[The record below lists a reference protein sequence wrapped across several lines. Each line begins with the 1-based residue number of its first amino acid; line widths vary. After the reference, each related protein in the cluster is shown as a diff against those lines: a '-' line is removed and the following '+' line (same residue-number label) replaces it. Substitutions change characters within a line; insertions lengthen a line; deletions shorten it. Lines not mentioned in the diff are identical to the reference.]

1 MLTVD
6 MSDLIRTERVPML
19 DCRAEVGAVDGESRT
34 VELIFSTGA
43 PVLRVDWW
51 SGKRYIEKLSMKPE
65 HIRLD
70 RLNAGA
76 PLLNTHQSYRLEDQ
90 IGVIEEGSAKVSGG
104 KATARV
110 RFSGRA
116 DVAPI
121 LQDVKDKVIR
131 NVSVGYR
138 VHKFEE
144 TTGKDGAVATRT
156 AIDWEPY
163 EVSMVPLP
171 ADAGAQTRG
180 ATDTQWHPCVI
191 VRAQVDSHDAD
202 RMRRLRLARVR

>member
-1 MLTVD
+1 MAD
-6 MSDLIRTERVPML
+6 MSAPQLRTERLPML
-19 DCRAEVGAVDGESRT
+19 DVRADVGAVDAESRT

-51 SGKRYIEKLSMKPE
+51 TGKRYIEKLSMKPE

-90 IGVIEEGSAKVSGG
+90 IGVVEEGSAKVSGG

-144 TTGKDGAVATRT
+144 VTGKDGAASTRT
-156 AIDWEPY
+156 AVDWEPF
-163 EVSMVPLP
+163 EISMVPMP

-180 ATDTQWHPCVI
+180 AAETQWHPCVI
-191 VRAQVDSHDAD
+191 VRAQVANDDAD